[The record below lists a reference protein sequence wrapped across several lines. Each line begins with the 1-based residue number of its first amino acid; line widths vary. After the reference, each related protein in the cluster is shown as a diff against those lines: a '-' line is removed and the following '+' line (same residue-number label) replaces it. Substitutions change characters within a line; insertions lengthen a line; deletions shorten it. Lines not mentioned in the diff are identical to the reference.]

1 MKIAKSLED
10 SRLFTKGVN
19 QTIKNK
25 TKEHKGG
32 FRDMLLV
39 TVSASWLGDMFV
51 EKGVMCA
58 YDGVIQAD

>member
-32 FRDMLLV
+32 FRDTLLV
-39 TVSASWLGDMFV
+39 TVSAS
-51 EKGVMCA
+51 
-58 YDGVIQAD
+58 

>member
-1 MKIAKSLED
+1 MKIAKSLKD

-25 TKEHKGG
+25 TKKHKGG

-51 EKGVMCA
+51 EKGVMSA